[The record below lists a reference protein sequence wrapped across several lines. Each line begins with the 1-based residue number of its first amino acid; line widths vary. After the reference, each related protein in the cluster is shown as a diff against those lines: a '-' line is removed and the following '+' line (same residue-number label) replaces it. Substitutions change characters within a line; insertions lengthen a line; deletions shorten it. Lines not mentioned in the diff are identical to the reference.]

1 MVIPGW
7 SHARRSVLTD
17 TITTIGC
24 DACALGPSAACD
36 DCIVTFLTAPP
47 LGGVRVIDFGRRR
60 ADRAVRASHPYQRR
74 RS

>member
-1 MVIPGW
+1 M
-7 SHARRSVLTD
+7 TD

-36 DCIVTFLTAPP
+36 DCIVTFLTGP
-47 LGGVRVIDFGRRR
+47 LGGVQVVDLGRRR
-60 ADRAVRASHPYQRR
+60 ADRPVRASHPYQRR